1 MNSPFRVGS
10 GALVQTA
17 LTVVTT
23 ATPTTL
29 TESNSMKTS
38 HAIFA
43 IALSAATLG
52 GSAFAAPAAEADTN
66 AATQRENW
74 LAIPAIY
81 DKVTAAGYLDIS
93 EIERDDDGY
102 EVKGRNA
109 DGERVKLLVD
119 PQSGEIL
126 DTRTKGEKS
135 GKTDKKSGFWW
146 NSDKR

>member
-1 MNSPFRVGS
+1 
-10 GALVQTA
+10 
-17 LTVVTT
+17 
-23 ATPTTL
+23 
-29 TESNSMKTS
+29 MKTS

-52 GSAFAAPAAEADTN
+52 GSAFAAPAAEADTK
-66 AATQRENW
+66 AATQKENW

-126 DTRTKGEKS
+126 DTRSKGEKS
-135 GKTDKKSGFWW
+135 GKTDTKSGSWW